1 MPWGLTRMTEW
12 LKLMLEE
19 IARKQHERERGR
31 AEMAQRAAE
40 LESSPPERQVAPAR
54 AAKAARAREP

>member
-1 MPWGLTRMTEW
+1 MTEW

-31 AEMAQRAAE
+31 TEMTQRAAE
-40 LESSPPERQVAPAR
+40 LESSPPERRSAPAR
-54 AAKAARAREP
+54 AGKQSRPREP

>member
-1 MPWGLTRMTEW
+1 MTEW

-19 IARKQHERERGR
+19 IARKQHERESGL

-40 LESSPPERQVAPAR
+40 LDSSPPERRAAPGR
-54 AAKAARAREP
+54 AAKPVKARES